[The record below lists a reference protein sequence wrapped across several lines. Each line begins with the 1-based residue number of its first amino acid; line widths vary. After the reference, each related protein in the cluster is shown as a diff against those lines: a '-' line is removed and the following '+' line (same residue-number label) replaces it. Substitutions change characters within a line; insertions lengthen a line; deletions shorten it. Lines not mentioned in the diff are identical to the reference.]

1 MKMKKRSFLI
11 TALTCLTALCLSL
24 SAVTVIGSATANAQ
38 GTDKT
43 LTYNVSCYDA
53 AGAAKGSLGK
63 DPWAAMKAEGC
74 KYAALNIIYNAD
86 ARYITV
92 AFNEAVSAEEYESID
107 FGMNFYGGPTVT
119 NNAEKAQ
126 IYKPAL
132 DGGKASGTSR
142 TDTGIEVNA
151 GWYIDTSNGQSGK
164 MTVPVSYVSIPTEAL
179 KQADGLVYGFTVR
192 CVAEATGGA
201 HFAIMSDVVAKAK
214 VVLDKEEETSTEK
227 IVTYDCDGTQVYG
240 VYKKAGA
247 NETALGIESDK
258 YGNLFA
264 GNDGSTK
271 LLYSGALDGDG
282 YIVLEFAK
290 KINVN
295 NFQKMTV
302 SYCAGNWS
310 DSTVTTKVYKMSDTE
325 CTTVIASNETGKGNI
340 CGMLELNTAD
350 FADEQG
356 YIDGIRIKREASENK
371 GAGQYFF
378 DYISFEKL
386 GKEEE
391 TSTEKTVTYDCDGTQ
406 VYGVYKKTG
415 ADETALGI
423 ESDNYSKLF
432 AGNDGSTK
440 LLHSGALD
448 GDGYIVLEFAKK
460 INVNNFQKMT
470 VSYCAGN
477 WTDSNVTTKVYKM
490 SDTEC
495 ATVIASNKTGYG
507 NVCSMLEL
515 NTADFA
521 DEQGYLDG
529 IRIKREASENKGT
542 GQYFFDYVSFEKVSQ
557 YDVTVKDGEETQSK
571 TYNKGDVIALS
582 DIAKDEASG
591 FVVGFS
597 INGKFYSAA
606 HSITVSESTV
616 IEVCRLQ
623 LNMRSGASIRIDSP
637 TGLRFTAEV
646 EKVDYDKIVS
656 VAGKDNIVLGMKITR
671 EDNQKTVMRE
681 AEKTVENGEG
691 KIVYSG
697 VIVSI
702 PETNYKTEFS
712 AIAYANIT
720 YFDGS
725 SKTIYATENDN
736 TRSVYDVAQNAID
749 SGTLPEEEYEF
760 CSAIVITANGGAT
773 PSSLPDY
780 DVKKKN

>member
-325 CTTVIASNETGKGNI
+325 CTTVIASN
-340 CGMLELNTAD
+340 
-350 FADEQG
+350 
-356 YIDGIRIKREASENK
+356 
-371 GAGQYFF
+371 
-378 DYISFEKL
+378 
-386 GKEEE
+386 
-391 TSTEKTVTYDCDGTQ
+391 
-406 VYGVYKKTG
+406 
-415 ADETALGI
+415 
-423 ESDNYSKLF
+423 
-432 AGNDGSTK
+432 
-440 LLHSGALD
+440 
-448 GDGYIVLEFAKK
+448 
-460 INVNNFQKMT
+460 
-470 VSYCAGN
+470 
-477 WTDSNVTTKVYKM
+477 
-490 SDTEC
+490 
-495 ATVIASNKTGYG
+495 KTGYG